1 MAAFAIAA
9 VTTVINLLDK
19 VLQCVKN
26 MSNGVSANIEDVK
39 QATEGLIVRVDQVR
53 EIAYETY
60 DAITQFL
67 HHVPQHC
74 HGHWFTKTCHDVAHF
89 FKDFVPLR
97 QFSSRMKAI
106 ERKLN
111 DILRLDA
118 FRIGTFGATSSS
130 SAGIR
135 AYSFSRNDHLL
146 VGIEENKKAL
156 LSHVCSEESKDMVIS
171 VIEDVGSSKTTLIRE
186 VYQMIKENFN
196 CNAWVSILPS
206 HEGLLEN
213 LWEALCLPVE
223 PTKTKM
229 KRLHSYLQSK
239 VTFLFLMVFGPK
251 IIPDN
256 NLGGRILI
264 STCNRNFASYH
275 ARSSD
280 CFYDLKLLTEFGSWQ
295 LFCNK
300 TFGNDRCPDLLV
312 DCFEKIVKRSE
323 GSPHV
328 IVVVSNFLSK
338 KPHTLIEFQNVHDSL
353 KYESGDHVGHSY
365 YSILSTSYYQLSSIL
380 KYCFLP
386 FHFFP

>member
-1 MAAFAIAA
+1 MTASIIAA
-9 VTTVINLLDK
+9 VTAVINLLDK

-26 MSNGVSANIEDVK
+26 RSNGDSANIEDVK
-39 QATEGLIVRVDQVR
+39 RLFSTLIAYLTDTEEVEATEGLMVRVDQVR
-53 EIAYETY
+53 DKAYETH
-60 DAITQFL
+60 DAIIEFL

-111 DILRLDA
+111 NILRLDA
-118 FRIGTFGATSSS
+118 FRVGTFGATSSS
-130 SAGIR
+130 SDRIR
-135 AYSFSRNDHLL
+135 TYSFSRNDHLL

-156 LSHVCSEESKDMVIS
+156 LSLACSEESKDKVIS
-171 VIEDVGSSKTTLIRE
+171 VIGDAGSGKTALICE

-206 HEGLLEN
+206 REGLLEN
-213 LWEALCLPVE
+213 LWEALGLPA
-223 PTKTKM
+223 KTKM

-239 VTFLFLMVFGPK
+239 SYLPVFYGIWTEDELDCIK
-251 IIPDN
+251 NIVPDN

-264 STCNRNFASYH
+264 STYNHNLASYR

-280 CFYDLKLLTEFGSWQ
+280 CFSDLKLLTEFGSWQ

-300 TFGNDRCPDLLV
+300 TFEKDCCHDLLV
-312 DCFEKIVKRSE
+312 DCSEKIVKRSE
-323 GSPHV
+323 GSLHV
-328 IVVVSNFLSK
+328 IVAVSNFLS
-338 KPHTLIEFQNVHDSL
+338 
-353 KYESGDHVGHSY
+353 
-365 YSILSTSYYQLSSIL
+365 
-380 KYCFLP
+380 
-386 FHFFP
+386 